1 MPNAPKNLSSE
12 LKTRKRDKLQG
23 SQKMYQLQ
31 KLESEYKEQDKR
43 NLRETNFQRSE
54 IFTRVQILLI
64 HVQILNS
71 VRTSGE
77 IRKSQHEKNK

>member
-12 LKTRKRDKLQG
+12 LKTRERDKLQG

-31 KLESEYKEQDKR
+31 KLESEYKRNKR
-43 NLRETNFQRSE
+43 SLRETNFQRSE
-54 IFTRVQILLI
+54 IFTRVQILLT

-71 VRTSGE
+71 VRTSGK
-77 IRKSQHEKNK
+77 IRKSQHEKTNK